1 MKSKYRGFITT
12 MIQIRKA
19 IHIRIIRISA
29 VVVTL
34 AAAGILLSQDAP
46 DRSTWT
52 DLEMVKN
59 LCGSCHDLKSYIVTE
74 RSFKSWSLT
83 VKRMQDYCSG
93 TEGEYPDSEGIRMAK
108 YLASDPK
115 ELQDM
120 EDIYYTTPEPEKSQE
135 PATTEPPAPIA
146 SQPSPAPV
154 MAAVCMPVELRRKA
168 PPGFRPPSRATGAAR
183 KSGYLAFVFMVLL
196 AVTGFARRNLR
207 KLFKPLHSTAAL
219 IVFVSLTVHVAIYL
233 SEYGAPAVL
242 WLWFGII
249 ATGLI
254 VLTEAVGI
262 FRRQLSV
269 RFIPVHAIFAIAG
282 IVLTILH
289 CVWIYI

>member
-1 MKSKYRGFITT
+1 
-12 MIQIRKA
+12 
-19 IHIRIIRISA
+19 
-29 VVVTL
+29 
-34 AAAGILLSQDAP
+34 
-46 DRSTWT
+46 
-52 DLEMVKN
+52 MVKN

-93 TEGEYPDSEGIRMAK
+93 TESEYTDSEGIRIAK

-120 EDIYYTTPEPEKSQE
+120 EDLYYTTPEPE
-135 PATTEPPAPIA
+135 PAPPVTEPPSTVE

-154 MAAVCMPVELRRKA
+154 MAAMTMPVELRRKA

-183 KSGYLAFVFMVLL
+183 KSGYLALVFMVLL
-196 AVTGFARRNLR
+196 ALTGLARRNLK
-207 KLFKPLHSTAAL
+207 KLFKPLHSAAAL
-219 IVFVSLTVHVAIYL
+219 VLFVSLTVHVVIYL

-249 ATGLI
+249 ATAVI

-262 FRRQLSV
+262 FRRQLPGK
-269 RFIPVHAIFAIAG
+269 FIPIHAIFGVAG

-289 CVWIYI
+289 CIWIYI